1 MYLLPTLLL
10 VCIILE
16 KSDNGIKSGDLYIFK
31 SNENAL
37 MFNSNSLNANAI
49 HEW

>member
-16 KSDNGIKSGDLYIFK
+16 KSDNGIKFGDLYTFK
-31 SNENAL
+31 SKENTL